1 MNRGSYIFNAN
12 YSLRKYIFSE
22 LSQSTLNIHIKLNSI
37 TLSVTNNFTRKN
49 IGFVHYPINNFL
61 DADFIISRLKG
72 LKEEEEL
79 LNYKYDKVRIV
90 LYDHPFAVVPE
101 SLSEEALPESFYLY
115 HQFIPDNL
123 IEQTALKEKVK
134 ILTSLSH
141 RGKAQLDDIFS
152 NYQLQH
158 YQQGFLDYVSNL
170 KNNHTQVTTYINIL
184 EEKAD
189 ILVMHGEEL
198 LFSNRFEYHSDED
211 ILFFILSVYEQLELN
226 VENNFLFYSGQIE
239 SNDSLHTLI
248 KTYIRYLEPC
258 PYLLHQD
265 IGKQINHQESFFLD
279 VIINSI

>member
-37 TLSVTNNFTRKN
+37 TLSVTNNFTKKN

-61 DADFIISRLKG
+61 DADFIVSRLKS

-79 LNYKYDKVRIV
+79 LNYKYDNVKVV
-90 LYDHPFAVVPE
+90 LYDHPFAIVPE
-101 SLSEEALPESFYLY
+101 SLTADSMSETFYLY

-123 IEQTALKEKVK
+123 VEKPALKNKVK
-134 ILTSLSH
+134 ILSALTH
-141 RGKAQLDDIFS
+141 RGKSQLEELFS
-152 NYQLQH
+152 AYQIQH
-158 YQQGFLDYVSNL
+158 YQNGFLDYVSNL
-170 KNNHTQVTTYINIL
+170 KNNHTQVCAYINIL

-189 ILVMHGEEL
+189 VLVMFGDQL
-198 LFSNRFEYHSDED
+198 LFSNRFEYSSDED

-226 VENNFLFYSGQIE
+226 VENNYLFYSGQIE
-239 SNDSLHTLI
+239 PNDNLHKLL

-265 IGKQINHQESFFLD
+265 ISKHIKHQESFFLD